1 MKRFFALTIVFLGLI
16 GLTQIACAGPER
28 MDKNVVPAPAP
39 CDWSGF
45 YIGLN
50 VGVAG
55 LNTTITDIDD
65 WWSAASHTPEDTNF
79 TGGGQVG
86 YNWQKGAFVFGL
98 EADADYLNTENT
110 QTDNRTE
117 SSLKPLWRANVDF
130 QGSLRARAGISVDK
144 ALIYATGG
152 VALSHGKSGFLSEE
166 EGFNAYQDE
175 WQPGFVGGVGVEY
188 ALNCHW
194 SARMEALYS
203 HYPTTNTT
211 ISGDNSYHFDIQ
223 NNVYSV
229 RFGINY
235 LFGGGR

>member
-79 TGGGQVG
+79 TGGGPI
-86 YNWQKGAFVFGL
+86 VFLGL
-98 EADADYLNTENT
+98 IGLT
-110 QTDNRTE
+110 QIACAGPERMD
-117 SSLKPLWRANVDF
+117 KNVVPAPAPCDW
-130 QGSLRARAGISVDK
+130 
-144 ALIYATGG
+144 
-152 VALSHGKSGFLSEE
+152 SGTTFLS
-166 EGFNAYQDE
+166 
-175 WQPGFVGGVGVEY
+175 
-188 ALNCHW
+188 
-194 SARMEALYS
+194 
-203 HYPTTNTT
+203 
-211 ISGDNSYHFDIQ
+211 
-223 NNVYSV
+223 
-229 RFGINY
+229 
-235 LFGGGR
+235 

>member
-65 WWSAASHTPEDTNF
+65 WWSAASHPPEDTNF

-98 EADADYLNTENT
+98 EADADY
-110 QTDNRTE
+110 R
-117 SSLKPLWRANVDF
+117 
-130 QGSLRARAGISVDK
+130 
-144 ALIYATGG
+144 
-152 VALSHGKSGFLSEE
+152 SEE
-166 EGFNAYQDE
+166 RR
-175 WQPGFVGGVGVEY
+175 VGKE
-188 ALNCHW
+188 CRSRW
-194 SARMEALYS
+194 S
-203 HYPTTNTT
+203 P
-211 ISGDNSYHFDIQ
+211 YH
-223 NNVYSV
+223 
-229 RFGINY
+229 
-235 LFGGGR
+235 